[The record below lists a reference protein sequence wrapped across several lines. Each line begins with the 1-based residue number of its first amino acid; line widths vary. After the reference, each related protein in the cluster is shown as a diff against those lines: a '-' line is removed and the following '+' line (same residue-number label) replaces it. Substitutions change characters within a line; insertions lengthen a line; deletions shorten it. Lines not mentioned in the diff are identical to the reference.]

1 MLTIRKNVVDREIHP
16 LFITRTG
23 SIALK
28 DRRRINRRF
37 WDIPLFRA
45 EDVIRPDVLEYNGLI
60 CSSFE
65 SVLTISCSL
74 SPFLQIFASFLIDR
88 ISLPPPKRPF
98 LTCPMAKLIL
108 LHGCWLQT
116 APPKVVSG
124 AQGGFVLNEKW
135 NRENWRKKRE
145 MNIENKIRA
154 NEIVRFGCSIN
165 SSGKKEAG
173 ITLTMMDGRLK
184 IQNPG
189 YEYPVLT
196 GKVLRVG
203 SKNKNDGQSE
213 LLPVVPPFPIRS
225 SVFSSPEMQHLYISP
240 LHSSTENCNR
250 FQTSIRYFLVLYLTW
265 FPFLFFSLIES
276 IFSTNAKK
284 KRKEKLE

>member
-1 MLTIRKNVVDREIHP
+1 M
-16 LFITRTG
+16 
-23 SIALK
+23 
-28 DRRRINRRF
+28 
-37 WDIPLFRA
+37 
-45 EDVIRPDVLEYNGLI
+45 
-60 CSSFE
+60 
-65 SVLTISCSL
+65 CSL